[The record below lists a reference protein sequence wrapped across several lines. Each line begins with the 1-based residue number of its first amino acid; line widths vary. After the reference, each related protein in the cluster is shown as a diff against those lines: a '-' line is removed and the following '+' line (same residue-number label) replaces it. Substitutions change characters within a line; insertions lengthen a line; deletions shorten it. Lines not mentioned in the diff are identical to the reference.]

1 MSKWCL
7 LIAALFLVCGCG
19 VPGQKGFSIEK
30 ITSHHPRD
38 ERWSVAMPPPD
49 VCDDLF
55 NQPYYYLGS
64 GCQTYSF
71 RSQDGQYVIKFFKQR
86 PMRLSWRH
94 RLLSPFF
101 FEASRPLG
109 VREMLYSSC
118 LLAFREL
125 TDEAKLIALHLTRD
139 AIPTRQL
146 ALCDQ
151 NGKWHTL
158 QLSEMEFAVQR
169 YGLPCGE
176 QLSELIAQGRR
187 NEAMALRQKIL
198 ALVEKLQ
205 EKRIIDTDMVFEKNY
220 GLVDGEPFLIDIGSL
235 ERGPYR
241 NQVREMERRIAAF
254 LDTE

>member
-1 MSKWCL
+1 
-7 LIAALFLVCGCG
+7 
-19 VPGQKGFSIEK
+19 
-30 ITSHHPRD
+30 
-38 ERWSVAMPPPD
+38 MPSQD

-86 PMRLSWRH
+86 PMRLSWWR
-94 RLLSPFF
+94 RLLAPFSA
-101 FEASRPLG
+101 EASRRLG
-109 VREMLYSSC
+109 VREALYSSC

-125 TDEAKLIALHLTRD
+125 AHEAKLIALHLTRD
-139 AIPTRQL
+139 ATPTRRL
-146 ALCDQ
+146 TLCDQ

-169 YGLPCGE
+169 YGLPCGDR
-176 QLSELIAQGRR
+176 LSECIAEGRR
-187 NEAMALRQKIL
+187 DEAAALKRKIL
-198 ALVEKLQ
+198 SLIERLQ
-205 EKRIIDTDMVFEKNY
+205 AKRIIDTDMVFEKNY